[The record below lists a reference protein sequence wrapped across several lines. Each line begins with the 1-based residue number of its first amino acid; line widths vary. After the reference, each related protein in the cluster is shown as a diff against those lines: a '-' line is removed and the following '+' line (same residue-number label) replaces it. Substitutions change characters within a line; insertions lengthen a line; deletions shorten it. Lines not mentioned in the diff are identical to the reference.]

1 MKTTKKLFLILLSFL
16 LILPQ
21 VTGSLWASAG
31 EAGALPSDATASAAE
46 ARSLPVDKTYYLRNA
61 NTWNMYLDLQASGT
75 TNSTHFQQYPGYYAS
90 ELFRLKYQAG
100 GYYPLETTLVG
111 ASGRMV
117 MDGRSNCVAGAQVIL
132 YQYVSD
138 APEQLWFIRQ
148 NSNGTYCLSPK
159 KNLSLN
165 LSIEGGS
172 HSSNAKVKLANKND
186 ADPSQQW
193 YLEEPVEAVSLL
205 DYTQYYLRNVY
216 SGMYLDLQGNGTTN
230 GTNLQQYPYY
240 AWPGSERFEIMQEED
255 GYFTIETTIAD
266 NMVLDGRSNC
276 VAGAQVILYQE
287 TSNSPEQ
294 RWHLRR
300 NSNGTFRIA
309 PKKNVYLNLAVDPP
323 STESHAKVKLAN
335 RNDSDPSQQ
344 WCLEPAYVRDYDW
357 SYVLYDANQFSY
369 ISSGYRSSSRPNHYG
384 IDIIGKSQ
392 SIDEQY
398 IYAPADGV
406 IKYTYDW
413 HPSAGNYVVI
423 EFDDYWAGT
432 GRKLRAG
439 YMHMK
444 DPCFFGKGTRI
455 DKGYHIGFVG
465 NTGNST
471 GPHLHFS
478 VFYGGGDNYWAGSGN
493 CINPQRFFPDVP
505 FTGET
510 STAE

>member
-1 MKTTKKLFLILLSFL
+1 MKMTKNLFLILFSVL

-21 VTGSLWASAG
+21 VTGSLTAST
-31 EAGALPSDATASAAE
+31 ETDNILPSDTAAA
-46 ARSLPVDKTYYLRNA
+46 ASSLPLDKTYYLRNA

-75 TNSTHFQQYPGYYAS
+75 TNSTHFQQYTGYYAS

-100 GYYPLETTLVG
+100 GYYTLETTLVG

-255 GYFTIETTIAD
+255 GYFTIETTIAG
-266 NMVLDGRSNC
+266 NMVMDGRSNC
-276 VAGAQVILYQE
+276 VAGAQVILYQD
-287 TSNSPEQ
+287 TSDPAQ

-300 NSNGTFRIA
+300 NSNGTFSIA

-323 STESHAKVKLAN
+323 STASHAKVKLAD
-335 RNDSDPSQQ
+335 RNDADPSQQ

-357 SYVLYDANQFSY
+357 SYVLYDANQFSH
-369 ISSGYRSSSRPNHYG
+369 ISSGYRSSSRPDHYA

-392 SIDEQY
+392 SINEHY
-398 IYAPADGV
+398 IYTPGDGKV
-406 IKYTYDW
+406 VYKYDN
-413 HPSAGNYVVI
+413 HLSAGNYVVI
-423 EFDDYWAGT
+423 EMDDYWTGT
-432 GRKLRAG
+432 GQKIRVG
-439 YMHMK
+439 FMHMK
-444 DPCFFGKGTRI
+444 HPYFFSQGTRVE
-455 DKGYHIGFVG
+455 KGDHVGFVG

-478 VFYGGGDNYWAGSGN
+478 VFYGGGDNYWAGNGS
-493 CINPQRFFPDVP
+493 CINPQRFYPNIP

>member
-1 MKTTKKLFLILLSFL
+1 MKTTPKKMFLILLSVL

-21 VTGSLWASAG
+21 FTGL
-31 EAGALPSDATASAAE
+31 LTASAA
-46 ARSLPVDKTYYLRNA
+46 AAGAPPSDAAASAAKSLPLDKTYYLRNA

-75 TNSTHFQQYPGYYAS
+75 ANSTHFQQYPGHYAS

-100 GYYPLETTLVG
+100 GYYTLETTLVG

-132 YQYVSD
+132 YQYVTD

-165 LSIEGGS
+165 LAIEGGS

-193 YLEEPVEAVSLL
+193 YLEEPAEAVSLL

-216 SGMYLDLQGNGTTN
+216 SGMYLDLEGNGTIN
-230 GTNLQQYPYY
+230 GTHFQQYPYY
-240 AWPGSERFEIMQEED
+240 AWPCAERFEIMQEED
-255 GYFTIETTIAD
+255 GYFTIETTIAN
-266 NMVLDGRSNC
+266 NMVMDGRSNC

-300 NSNGTFRIA
+300 NSNGTFSIA

-323 STESHAKVKLAN
+323 STASHAKVKLAN
-335 RNDSDPSQQ
+335 RNDADPSQQ

-357 SYVLYDANQFSY
+357 SYVLDSPNQFSY
-369 ISSGYRSSSRPNHYG
+369 ISSGYRLPGRPNHYG

-392 SIDEQY
+392 SINEQY

-406 IKYTYDW
+406 IVYKIWDI
-413 HPSAGNYVVI
+413 SAGNYVVI
-423 EFDDYWAGT
+423 EFDDFWTGT

-439 YMHMK
+439 FMHMK
-444 DPCFFGKGTRI
+444 DPCFFGKDTRI
-455 DKGYHIGFVG
+455 EKGYHIGFVG
-465 NTGNST
+465 NTGDST

-478 VFYGGGDNYWAGSGN
+478 VFYGEDGVNWAGSGN

-505 FTGET
+505 FTGYT
-510 STAE
+510 STQA

>member
-100 GYYPLETTLVG
+100 GYYTLETTLVG

-117 MDGRSNCVAGAQVIL
+117 M
-132 YQYVSD
+132 
-138 APEQLWFIRQ
+138 
-148 NSNGTYCLSPK
+148 
-159 KNLSLN
+159 
-165 LSIEGGS
+165 
-172 HSSNAKVKLANKND
+172 
-186 ADPSQQW
+186 
-193 YLEEPVEAVSLL
+193 
-205 DYTQYYLRNVY
+205 
-216 SGMYLDLQGNGTTN
+216 
-230 GTNLQQYPYY
+230 
-240 AWPGSERFEIMQEED
+240 
-255 GYFTIETTIAD
+255 
-266 NMVLDGRSNC
+266 DGRSNC

-300 NSNGTFRIA
+300 NSNGTFSIA

-369 ISSGYRSSSRPNHYG
+369 ISSGYRLPGRPNHYG

-392 SIDEQY
+392 SINEQY

-423 EFDDYWAGT
+423 EFDDFWTGT

-444 DPCFFGKGTRI
+444 DPCFFEEGTRI

-478 VFYGGGDNYWAGSGN
+478 VFYGEDGVNWADSSN

-510 STAE
+510 STQA